1 MTMVRN
7 MLVCVPINRL
17 GLNASHAKP
26 PTRREPFM
34 RQVELIRQRVAKGLN
49 GELVRLRIWMS
60 GVEGNEQEVEKL
72 RGKDCEL
79 ILALLV
85 EGLLKHLGHSATRYA
100 TAGPVVDSDERHSKA
115 RRIARQFTKSA

>member
-1 MTMVRN
+1 
-7 MLVCVPINRL
+7 
-17 GLNASHAKP
+17 
-26 PTRREPFM
+26 M

-79 ILALLV
+79 ILALLT

>member
-1 MTMVRN
+1 M
-7 MLVCVPINRL
+7 
-17 GLNASHAKP
+17 K
-26 PTRREPFM
+26 
-34 RQVELIRQRVAKGLN
+34 QVELIRQRVAKGLN

-85 EGLLKHLGHSATRYA
+85 EGLLKHLGP
-100 TAGPVVDSDERHSKA
+100 AGPVVDSDERHSKA